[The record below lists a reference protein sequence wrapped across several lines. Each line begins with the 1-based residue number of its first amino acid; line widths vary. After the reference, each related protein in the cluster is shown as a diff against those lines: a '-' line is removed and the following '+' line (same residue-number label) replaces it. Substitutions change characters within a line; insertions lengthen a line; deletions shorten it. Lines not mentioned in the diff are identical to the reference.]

1 MSSPLEATR
10 DGGHFMNET
19 VNGDELPKVYQ
30 KMVPNFKYGTNL
42 GNIQKLHPRTRPY
55 EYQTQEK
62 VRFLAIPRT
71 IVEKMSCLLMQQ
83 GNLIQHVPTAVTEE
97 C

>member
-1 MSSPLEATR
+1 MSSPLEAAR
-10 DGGHFMNET
+10 DGGYFMNET
-19 VNGDELPKVYQ
+19 VNGGELPKVYQ
-30 KMVPNFKYGTNL
+30 KMVPNFKHGTNL

-71 IVEKMSCLLMQQ
+71 IVRRCRVACKCNRATSS
-83 GNLIQHVPTAVTEE
+83 NTFPRR
-97 C
+97 